1 MSTVKRL
8 ESGIVDLL
16 RDCMGEYRIG
26 AAWDQ
31 EAMKAFYSEDG
42 AVVVQVV
49 AINPAHPGNPGLP
62 DYRAEVAIRGRTSM
76 ATDKDKSL
84 FDRIATLVTARAN
97 SVTVSELS
105 AALKEATAKIA
116 ALRQA
121 QRIVKEIYQQPKEP
135 QEKRKERENQE
146 L

>member
-31 EAMKAFYSEDG
+31 DSMKAFYSEDG

-49 AINPAHPGNPGLP
+49 AINPAHPDNPGLP
-62 DYRAEVAIRGRTSM
+62 DYRVEVTIRGRTSM

-84 FDRIATLVTARAN
+84 FDRIASLVMARAN

-105 AALKEATAKIA
+105 AATGATVAAWLAGDTIRGTVEEDHQFEIKRSMIVLDLEFEA
-116 ALRQA
+116 
-121 QRIVKEIYQQPKEP
+121 
-135 QEKRKERENQE
+135 
-146 L
+146 

>member
-16 RDCMGEYRIG
+16 CDCMGEYRIG

-31 EAMKAFYSEDG
+31 DSMKAFYSEDG

-49 AINPAHPGNPGLP
+49 AI
-62 DYRAEVAIRGRTSM
+62 YRAEVTIRGRTSM

-84 FDRIATLVTARAN
+84 FNRIASLVMARAN

-105 AALKEATAKIA
+105 AATGATVAAWLAGDTIRGTVEEDHQFEIKRSMIVLDLEFEA
-116 ALRQA
+116 
-121 QRIVKEIYQQPKEP
+121 
-135 QEKRKERENQE
+135 
-146 L
+146 